1 MWNLP
6 QEDCG
11 GNNDE
16 SNTDKWGFDGVTNNN
31 DDVIADYGYDTE
43 YDDEGDKRV
52 SLDKEVVTMVI
63 MLTRWCYFDG
73 GHDITMVMQD
83 KERGDSGRCWSHIDM
98 RRHESSMWAL
108 QGHELGWTDV
118 RKRITECQIREKE
131 CQIYPQICY

>member
-1 MWNLP
+1 MSDLP

-52 SLDKEVVTMVI
+52 SLDKEP
-63 MLTRWCYFDG
+63 
-73 GHDITMVMQD
+73 
-83 KERGDSGRCWSHIDM
+83 
-98 RRHESSMWAL
+98 RHGE
-108 QGHELGWTDV
+108 TV
-118 RKRITECQIREKE
+118 RPLNLHW
-131 CQIYPQICY
+131 YAG